1 MIVSCYKRDRV
12 MGGGGIQENDNGG
25 NVEVETMA
33 MAMVGFGLLFKNAI
47 LPLDRLIN
55 SIVMSIGG
63 GRIGVGVDGLFC
75 STIGRGHSGG
85 IWIAIQKRDSAI
97 GQTNQ

>member
-1 MIVSCYKRDRV
+1 MIVSCYKRDGV

-33 MAMVGFGLLFKNAI
+33 MAMAMVRFGLLFKNAI
-47 LPLDRLIN
+47 LPLDGLVN
-55 SIVMSIGG
+55 TIVMSIGG
-63 GRIGVGVDGLFC
+63 GSDNGNGNR
-75 STIGRGHSGG
+75 
-85 IWIAIQKRDSAI
+85 WAI